1 MPSLM
6 RYINIVSRCAA
17 IWRSDKLKGTELG
30 DQHYPYILTVCRQP
44 GISQDAIARR
54 LFINKSNVTRSLSYL
69 ETHGFVTREHSPE
82 DRRITLVYPTEKAH
96 EILPLVR
103 SIIRGWNAYITEG
116 FSEEEMEM
124 YVEMTER
131 LAARAAEYAKLSNE
145 AFTDLDGAT
154 KRPRREE
161 DK

>member
-17 IWRSDKLKGTELG
+17 IWRADKLEGTELG
-30 DQHYPYILTVCRQP
+30 DQHYTYIITVCRNP
-44 GISQDAIARR
+44 GISQDAIARK

-69 ETHGFVTREHSPE
+69 ETHGFVTREQSSE

-96 EILPLVR
+96 DILPTVR

-116 FSEEEMEM
+116 FTEEELEM
-124 YVEMTER
+124 YMDMTER
-131 LAARAAEYAKLSNE
+131 LAARAADYAKLSSD
-145 AFTDLDGAT
+145 AYSDLESVIHKPKKG
-154 KRPRREE
+154 ESE
-161 DK
+161 

>member
-17 IWRSDKLKGTELG
+17 IWRADKLEGTELG
-30 DQHYPYILTVCRQP
+30 DQHYTYIITVCRNP
-44 GISQDAIARR
+44 GISQDAIARK

-69 ETHGFVTREHSPE
+69 ETHGFVTREQSSE

-96 EILPLVR
+96 DILPTVR

-116 FSEEEMEM
+116 FTEEELEM
-124 YVEMTER
+124 YMDMTER
-131 LAARAAEYAKLSNE
+131 LAARAADYAKLSSD
-145 AFTDLDGAT
+145 AYSDLESVIHKPKKGDS
-154 KRPRREE
+154 E
-161 DK
+161 

>member
-17 IWRSDKLKGTELG
+17 IWRSDKLEGTELG
-30 DQHYPYILTVCRQP
+30 DQHYSYILTVCRQP

-54 LFINKSNVTRSLSYL
+54 LFINKSNVTRGLSYL
-69 ETHGFVTREHSPE
+69 ESHGFVTREHSTE
-82 DRRITLVYPTEKAH
+82 DRRIILVHPTEKAY
-96 EILPLVR
+96 EILPRVR
-103 SIIRGWNAYITEG
+103 EIIRGWNAYITEG

-124 YVEMTER
+124 YMEMTER
-131 LAARAAEYAKLSNE
+131 LAARAADYAKLSSD

-154 KRPRREE
+154 RKPRRE

>member
-17 IWRSDKLKGTELG
+17 IWRADKLEGTELG
-30 DQHYPYILTVCRQP
+30 DQHYTYIITVCRNP
-44 GISQDAIARR
+44 GISQDAIARK

-69 ETHGFVTREHSPE
+69 ETHGFVTREQSSE

-96 EILPLVR
+96 DILPEVR

-116 FSEEEMEM
+116 FTEEELEM
-124 YVEMTER
+124 YMDMTAR
-131 LAARAAEYAKLSNE
+131 LAARAADYAKLSSD
-145 AFTDLDGAT
+145 AYSDLESVIHKPKKGDS
-154 KRPRREE
+154 E
-161 DK
+161 